1 MMSCSYYASKKE
13 VHMVNFIKPK
23 KLFINHNNGNAKFD
37 DILMH
42 KVSLMDE
49 ETLFSFFSSNP
60 LGLSNEEA
68 EKRIEKYGLNEVSH
82 EEVMTWYKQLFK
94 AFLNPFV
101 YILSFIGIISFILDV
116 LLANVGEE
124 DYKTVIIV
132 SAMILI
138 SGLLRFIQEF
148 RNNKAVQKLK
158 SMVKTTATVIRKY
171 DNKKEI
177 EFKQLVPG
185 DIILLSA
192 GNMLPADCRIIK
204 CKDLFVSESML
215 TGESMP
221 IEKKDLAMT
230 YTGELQVTELNNI
243 CFMGTNILT
252 GTAEAI
258 VIATGNN
265 TYFGN
270 ISKSIVGNNPQT
282 AFDKGI
288 NQVSVLLIKFMLFMV
303 PIVFI
308 VNGIVKHD
316 WMDSLLFAVAVA
328 VGSTP
333 EMLPMIVS
341 ANLAKGAVNMSKFKV
356 IVKRLNSIQN
366 IGAIDVLCTDKTGTL
381 TLDKVVLEK
390 YLNVLGED
398 DVEVLKWAYLNSFHQ
413 TGLRNLLDIAVLNHT
428 EVHNFLKVE
437 EQYEN
442 TF

>member
-1 MMSCSYYASKKE
+1 
-13 VHMVNFIKPK
+13 MVNFIKPK